1 MDIQNQENEINNQ
14 TNKINK
20 LIPFINKEKNL
31 EVILMEKDKEIINLT
46 EEKTKFN
53 SILENIKNELKNK
66 NLEISSLQSDIISL
80 NNEKKLLGEEIDKNR
95 NEITRLNNIII
106 DKDKIIEQSKSNL
119 ISTEKKYNDLLQEQ
133 KRENNSINQRCLN
146 MQNEINEFNNKLLK
160 KERDINN
167 LENSLLKNREKD
179 NQIFILKKQIKEQED
194 IINDIQNKLNLA
206 DKELQSLKTF
216 NEERMK
222 AFYSINHT
230 DKNNNIISYV
240 INKIQNLILF
250 IDTQSNFIL
259 QENNLEENII
269 EIKEDFV
276 LYDLLDQNILL
287 LKNKIINKYND
298 ILRNNK
304 ENKNIC
310 LMQKNQ
316 IDDLSQNMQL
326 IENNYNDKINQY
338 SQKINQLQKNI
349 QNKNEEIKKLN
360 SKLSEI
366 TQKSLGSL
374 SQNEFIKFYSK
385 FISRIKSE
393 LLDKLNLDDDMEE
406 NINENKIN
414 NILNV
419 IDFYNEKLDRLNI
432 FVKEYENYKIK
443 VNDII
448 NNNMNQN
455 KEKNDEI
462 EELKHNNKELNILL
476 EQSNKYLSKSRNENN
491 LLKKRIIN
499 LEKTINNISR
509 NNINQNNDSN
519 YLLTFTNNNKNNKRN
534 PFLDD

>member
-80 NNEKKLLGEEIDKNR
+80 NNEKKLLGEEIDKNQ

-119 ISTEKKYNDLLQEQ
+119 ISAEKKYNDLLQEQ

-216 NEERMK
+216 NDERMK

-250 IDTQSNFIL
+250 IDTQSNFIF

>member
-80 NNEKKLLGEEIDKNR
+80 NNEKKLLGEEIDKNQ

-133 KRENNSINQRCLN
+133 KNENNSINQRCLN

-216 NEERMK
+216 NDERMK

-250 IDTQSNFIL
+250 IDTQSNFIF

>member
-20 LIPFINKEKNL
+20 LIPFNNKEKNL

-80 NNEKKLLGEEIDKNR
+80 NNEKKLLGEEIDKNQ

-216 NEERMK
+216 NDERMK

>member
-80 NNEKKLLGEEIDKNR
+80 NNEKKLLGEEIDKNQ

-119 ISTEKKYNDLLQEQ
+119 IKTEKKYNDLLQEQ

-216 NEERMK
+216 NDERMK

-509 NNINQNNDSN
+509 NNINQNIDSN

>member
-80 NNEKKLLGEEIDKNR
+80 NNEKKLLGEEIDKNQ

-216 NEERMK
+216 NDERMK

-240 INKIQNLILF
+240 INKIQNLILC

>member
-80 NNEKKLLGEEIDKNR
+80 NNEKKLLGEEIDKNQ

-216 NEERMK
+216 NDERMK

-250 IDTQSNFIL
+250 IDTQSNFIF